1 MTSSNRGSV
10 VFKKLFSAGDRKR
23 EEARKS
29 LSADFW
35 PRTEITRVLEQRYSQ
50 VEHLQDDNGFA
61 LYGVVDN
68 DLRFV
73 VALVTVPGNET
84 LISEVGFI
92 ARFSNF
98 KISPNQLEALN
109 RNLHLSLAAFDQ
121 AGDIHLIGGVKAQGA
136 FNSGAFT
143 LVLDSWRR
151 DLLLVIMVLNEK
163 VSFMDAFPAAK
174 LDAVQKF
181 ALNTKPKATSDGQ
194 ETAAP
199 EQDMLSRFM
208 STTRASFAPCADCD
222 GRGKRGLIAR
232 TCDGCDG
239 AGIIRSE
246 ISR

>member
-1 MTSSNRGSV
+1 M
-10 VFKKLFSAGDRKR
+10 FKKLFSGGDRKQ

-29 LSADFW
+29 LTADFW
-35 PRTEITRVLEQRYSQ
+35 PRTEITKALEQRYSQ
-50 VEHLQDDNGFA
+50 VKHLQDDKGFA

-68 DLRFV
+68 DLQFV
-73 VALVTVPGNET
+73 VALVTVPGAEN

-98 KISPNQLEALN
+98 DIGQNQLEALN

-121 AGDIHLIGGVKAQGA
+121 AGDIYLIGGVKAQGE

-151 DLLLVIMVLNEK
+151 DLLLVIMGLNEK

-174 LDAVQKF
+174 LEAVQKF
-181 ALNTKPKATSDGQ
+181 ALNTKPIENSDSQKTGVP
-194 ETAAP
+194 T
-199 EQDMLSRFM
+199 QDMLSRFM
-208 STTRASFAPCADCD
+208 STTRASFAPCAECD

-232 TCDGCDG
+232 TCDSCSG

-246 ISR
+246 TSR